1 MVKKENDAT
10 TEEKILSAAKKVF
23 ISKGMAGAR
32 MQDIADEA
40 GINKALLHYYFKNKE
55 QLFENI
61 FTKLTHGFWQQI
73 TIVFESDTPLFEK
86 ISTFCSMYIDKVIE
100 NPYIPLF
107 VLYEMNQR
115 PTGFVKKMFRNNPPR
130 PAKLMQQIEAEV
142 RAGNIRPTNPPQLI
156 MNMLSLCV
164 LPFIAKPMFMTVM
177 SLDEKTFLD
186 LMYERKKSVPEFIIN
201 SIKK

>member
-1 MVKKENDAT
+1 MVKKQIDVS

-23 ISKGMAGAR
+23 ISRGMAGAR

-61 FTKLTHGFWQQI
+61 FLKLTEGFWMQI
-73 TIVFESDTPLFEK
+73 TTVFESDDPLFEK
-86 ISTFCSMYIDKVIE
+86 IHAFCSLYIEKVIH

-107 VLYEMNQR
+107 VLYELNQR
-115 PTGFVKKMFRNNPPR
+115 TPRFVKTMFRNSPPR
-130 PAKLMQQIEAEV
+130 PAKLIQQIDAEV
-142 RAGNIRPTNPPQLI
+142 KAGNINPIDPHQLI
-156 MNMLSLCV
+156 MNMISLCV
-164 LPFIAKPMFMTVM
+164 LPFIGKPMFMTVM
-177 SLDEKTFLD
+177 KLDEKTFMD
-186 LMYERKKSVPEFIIN
+186 LMQQRKKAVPEFIIN

>member
-1 MVKKENDAT
+1 MVKKEKDAS
-10 TEEKILSAAKKVF
+10 TEQRILSAAKKVF

-40 GINKALLHYYFKNKE
+40 GINKALVHYYFKNKE

-61 FTKLTHGFWQQI
+61 FVKLTHGFWQQI
-73 TIVFESDTPLFEK
+73 STVFDSDTPLFEK
-86 ISTFCSMYIDKVIE
+86 IRTFCSMYIEKVIE

-115 PTGFVKKMFRNNPPR
+115 PAGFVKRMFRNNPPK
-130 PAKLMQQIEAEV
+130 PGKLMQQIEAEV
-142 RAGNIRPTNPPQLI
+142 KAGNIRPISPVQLV

-164 LPFIAKPMFMTVM
+164 LPFIGKPMFMSVM
-177 SLDEKTFLD
+177 NIDEKTFLG
-186 LMYERKKSVPEFIIN
+186 LMHERKQSVPDFIIN